1 MKGNMSNMIM
11 NLKKVLNVLGRK
23 AGWVN
28 RQAGIGEE
36 VEAQFY
42 STNTG
47 SEVMKG

>member
-11 NLKKVLNVLGRK
+11 NFKKVLNVLGRK